1 MVMVSH
7 WLICSFIPYS
17 TPLLLYQTFPLVIL
31 TESSAFPFLQ
41 HWTAI
46 EEKFY
51 PCMHVE
57 NVEIAYLKYKLPF
70 QNDKL
75 VKWFPFFFSWKTYRR
90 RMSTQKL
97 PDHNQFLHFQ
107 STLIPIISQNGIS
120 FIVVY
125 FLIYCLSEK
134 IVKQQK
140 FDHFVLSILFPSHK
154 DSRFC
159 KNIGNCFTKCN
170 QF

>member
-17 TPLLLYQTFPLVIL
+17 SPSLLYQTFPLVIL

-75 VKWFPFFFSWKTYRR
+75 VKWFPFFFFLYFRKYIEREWTHK
-90 RMSTQKL
+90 KL

-134 IVKQQK
+134 W
-140 FDHFVLSILFPSHK
+140 
-154 DSRFC
+154 
-159 KNIGNCFTKCN
+159 
-170 QF
+170 